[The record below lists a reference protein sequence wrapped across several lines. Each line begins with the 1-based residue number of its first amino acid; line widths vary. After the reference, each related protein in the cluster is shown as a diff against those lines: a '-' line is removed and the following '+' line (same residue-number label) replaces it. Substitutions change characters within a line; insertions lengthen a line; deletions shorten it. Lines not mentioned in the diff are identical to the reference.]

1 VWFYVHLFLVGCP
14 IPVSYTR
21 LSSCGAIQLPCLTSQ
36 ILENIRRQSVEGL
49 ALPFLANW
57 LLGTINICVNSIS
70 TSFLAFR
77 RSDQPH
83 RMHTHS
89 PTPIPSNSLC
99 FATLRHLKFI
109 TRQTL
114 LASYFCVVDVVLLSQ
129 YFYYR
134 KTATPTVSAFTQPRS
149 RAGSLVYHPSRERAS
164 SHYRTLSTA
173 AANVASAAAVLAS
186 QRNEP
191 PTQAYSHTRW
201 SRRSLDGLL
210 DNDPRRLS
218 QQGDDEVDEDALA
231 MLGDSIHSERSGLPS
246 HGLQSRESRP
256 RISHSRSGSRQ
267 GVPSS
272 SIPPLLQITSTV
284 EDFDPLARGR
294 SLRRANLP
302 SLDRQGE
309 HDWTLNEEGSQRRR
323 SSGANKRGASMVFM
337 STWALFGI
345 GTLGLR
351 RYGAESGVVVQP
363 GRVLSSSSSALPSL
377 PFPSP
382 PHESSP
388 LAAVSLVFDTTQYES
403 VSKGRPRT
411 AGPSWEHVI
420 GRISA
425 WACTTLYLTSRLPQI
440 WKNVRV

>member
-1 VWFYVHLFLVGCP
+1 MRFNY
-14 IPVSYTR
+14 
-21 LSSCGAIQLPCLTSQ
+21 
-36 ILENIRRQSVEGL
+36 L
-49 ALPFLANW
+49 ALPVRYSRTFADNLWKDLRSPSLPTGYSVRSIDVSIASQHHFW
-57 LLGTINICVNSIS
+57 LLGDLTNLIGCI
-70 TSFLAFR
+70 L
-77 RSDQPH
+77 
-83 RMHTHS
+83 THQL
-89 PTPIPSNSLC
+89 PFQVISLC
-99 FATLRHLKFI
+99 FTALRHLKLI

-114 LASYFCVVDVVLLSQ
+114 LASYFCMVDVVLLSQ

-218 QQGDDEVDEDALA
+218 QQDDDEVDEDALA
-231 MLGDSIHSERSGLPS
+231 MLGDSIHSERSGLPR
-246 HGLQSRESRP
+246 HGFQSRESRA

-284 EDFDPLARGR
+284 EDLDPLARGR

-302 SLDRQGE
+302 SLDHQGE
-309 HDWTLNEEGSQRRR
+309 HDWSPNEEGSQRRR
-323 SSGANKRGASMVFM
+323 SSRANKRGASMIFM
-337 STWALFGI
+337 GTWALFGI

-363 GRVLSSSSSALPSL
+363 GRVLSSSSSALPNL

-382 PHESSP
+382 THESSP
-388 LAAVSLVFDTTQYES
+388 LATVGLVFDTKQYES
-403 VSKGRPRT
+403 ALKDRPRT